1 MLNKTWAFA
10 LALALAAAPVSSL
23 LASRSRRCSRRR
35 RSWRRRWYRHRVHA
49 QRRECDGRNG
59 CCKCQ
64 YTGGEDGPR
73 RGEAFF
79 AQCGRPRDNT
89 AGKQQVSR
97 IGREQARRTHSSR
110 ASVIAWR

>member
-23 LASRSRRCSRRR
+23 LAAGQGVPVQAVPVQGVR
-35 RSWRRRWYRHRVHA
+35 RSGAGCRDP
-49 QRRECDGRNG
+49 QRRECDRRNG

-79 AQCGRPRDNT
+79 AQCRRPR
-89 AGKQQVSR
+89 GKQTTSKPNLA
-97 IGREQARRTHSSR
+97 GRGAPHALLPRQG
-110 ASVIAWR
+110 